1 MNTKKSHDGVFKTAF
16 RNPKHAASLLK
27 LAAHKN
33 KSLAQ
38 FLQVVDLKTMRAERT
53 ETNRQGL
60 EGSAD
65 LAFTLKIKNSN
76 DTAKLV
82 VGLVLEHK
90 SYPDNEVVSQLE
102 HYFYELFRLSRPD
115 CPMVAVI
122 VYNGEIKWN
131 PLKAKLYAKYPE
143 YFHDIGYPFK
153 IEMIDVGNEVGNIDF
168 GKLNPYVALALVAMK
183 YVFNVEKYKPLM
195 DKAMKYFLDPQN
207 KIDENF
213 IREIFLYLGEETS
226 SEYREAIM
234 DRPEI
239 MAERKRKGFVS
250 VADVLRAE
258 GREEGRAEGREEGRE
273 EGRAEGEEIGLAKGL
288 AKLVQSAK
296 NFLAM
301 GLSLEQVSQG
311 TGLSVEEI
319 RKHCL

>member
-1 MNTKKSHDGVFKTAF
+1 MNTKDHDGIFKTAF
-16 RNPKHAASLLK
+16 KEPKRAASLLK
-27 LAAHKN
+27 LAAKKN
-33 KSLAQ
+33 KSLAR

-53 ETNRQGL
+53 EINRQGL
-60 EGSAD
+60 KGSAD
-65 LAFTLKIKNSN
+65 LAFSLKIKNSN
-76 DTAKLV
+76 NKAKLF

-90 SYPDNEVVSQLE
+90 SYPDSEVVSQLE

-153 IEMIDVGNEVGNIDF
+153 IEMINVGKEVGNIDF
-168 GKLNPYVALALVAMK
+168 SKLNPYVALTLVAMK
-183 YVFNVEKYKPLM
+183 YVFNAEKYKPLM
-195 DKAMKYFLDPQN
+195 DKAMAYFLDPKN
-207 KIDENF
+207 KIDDSF
-213 IREIFLYLGEETS
+213 IQEVLLYLGEETS

-250 VADVLRAE
+250 VADVIRAE
-258 GREEGRAEGREEGRE
+258 GREEG
-273 EGRAEGEEIGLAKGL
+273 LAKGF

-301 GLSLEQVSQG
+301 GLSVEQVSKG
-311 TGLSVEEI
+311 TGLSIAEI
-319 RKHCL
+319 QKHCL

>member
-1 MNTKKSHDGVFKTAF
+1 MNTKDHDGIFKTAF
-16 RNPKHAASLLK
+16 KEPKRAASLLK
-27 LAAHKN
+27 LAAKKN
-33 KSLAQ
+33 KSLAK
-38 FLQVVDLKTMRAERT
+38 FLQVVDLKTMRAEHS

-60 EGSAD
+60 KGAAD

-76 DTAKLV
+76 NKAKLV

-90 SYPDNEVVSQLE
+90 SYPDSEVVSQLE

-153 IEMIDVGNEVGNIDF
+153 IEMINVGKEVGNIDF
-168 GKLNPYVALALVAMK
+168 SKLNPYVALTLVAMK
-183 YVFNVEKYKPLM
+183 YVFNAEKYKPLM
-195 DKAMKYFLDPQN
+195 DKAMAYFLDPKN
-207 KIDENF
+207 KIDDSF
-213 IREIFLYLGEETS
+213 IQEVLLYLGEETS

-239 MAERKRKGFVS
+239 MAERKRNGFVS
-250 VADVLRAE
+250 VADVI
-258 GREEGRAEGREEGRE
+258 
-273 EGRAEGEEIGLAKGL
+273 RAEGEKIG
-288 AKLVQSAK
+288 LVQSAK

-301 GLSLEQVSQG
+301 GLSVEQVSKG
-311 TGLSVEEI
+311 TGLSIAEI
-319 RKHCL
+319 QKHCL

>member
-1 MNTKKSHDGVFKTAF
+1 MNTNKSHDGIFKTAF
-16 RNPKHAASLLK
+16 REPKRAASLLK
-27 LAAHKN
+27 LAAKKN
-33 KSLAQ
+33 KSLAR
-38 FLQVVDLKTMRAERT
+38 FLRVVDLKTMRAEHT
-53 ETNRQGL
+53 ESNRKGL

-65 LAFTLKIKNSN
+65 LAFTLKIRNTN
-76 DTAKLV
+76 NRAKLI

-153 IEMIDVGNEVGNIDF
+153 IEMINVGNEVGNIDF

-183 YVFNVEKYKPLM
+183 YVFNAEKYKPLM
-195 DKAMKYFLDPQN
+195 DKAMAYFLDPKN

-213 IREIFLYLGEETS
+213 IQEIFLYLGEETS
-226 SEYREAIM
+226 SEYKGAIM

-239 MAERKRKGFVS
+239 MAERKRNGFVS

-258 GREEGRAEGREEGRE
+258 G
-273 EGRAEGEEIGLAKGL
+273 EEIGLAKGV

-301 GLSLEQVSQG
+301 GLTLEQVSQG

-319 RKHCL
+319 QKHCL

>member
-16 RNPKHAASLLK
+16 RNPKRAASLLK
-27 LAAHKN
+27 LAAQKN
-33 KSLAQ
+33 KSLAR

-207 KIDENF
+207 KIDDNF

-239 MAERKRKGFVS
+239 VAKYKRKGFVS
-250 VADVLRAE
+250 IADELRS
-258 GREEGRAEGREEGRE
+258 
-273 EGRAEGEEIGLAKGL
+273 EGEAAGLVKGEAAGL
-288 AKLVQSAK
+288 VKGEAVGLVKGKLVALVQSAK

-319 RKHCL
+319 RKNCL

>member
-1 MNTKKSHDGVFKTAF
+1 MNTKDHDGIFKTAF
-16 RNPKHAASLLK
+16 KEPKRAASLLK
-27 LAAHKN
+27 LAAKKN
-33 KSLAQ
+33 KSLAR

-53 ETNRQGL
+53 ETNRHGL
-60 EGSAD
+60 KGSAD

-76 DTAKLV
+76 NKAKLF

-153 IEMIDVGNEVGNIDF
+153 IEMINVGKEVGDIDF
-168 GKLNPYVALALVAMK
+168 SKLNPYVALTLVAMK
-183 YVFNVEKYKPLM
+183 YVFNAEKYKPLM
-195 DKAMKYFLDPQN
+195 DKAVAYFTNPKN
-207 KIDENF
+207 KIDANF
-213 IREIFLYLGEETS
+213 IQEVLLYLGEESS

-239 MAERKRKGFVS
+239 MAERKRNGFVS
-250 VADVLRAE
+250 VADVIRAE
-258 GREEGRAEGREEGRE
+258 GLAE
-273 EGRAEGEEIGLAKGL
+273 AKHSAVIKALKRG
-288 AKLVQSAK
+288 KL
-296 NFLAM
+296 
-301 GLSLEQVSQG
+301 
-311 TGLSVEEI
+311 TVEEI
-319 RKHCL
+319 AEDNDFPLDEVLKIQKELS